1 MAHKEYTIVFM
12 QSEDWNQVHAIYL
25 EGIAT
30 GKATFET
37 EAPDWIAWDSAHHP
51 FCRLVAW
58 DGGYVVGWAGL
69 SPVSSRSA
77 YRGVAEVSVYVAAT
91 ARGKGVGLALLQQL
105 IDESEGNGVWTLQA
119 SILAEN
125 LASLTIHKKC
135 GFREVGRREKIGKLN
150 ALWQDV
156 ILMER
161 RSKCVGTD

>member
-1 MAHKEYTIVFM
+1 M

-37 EAPDWIAWDSAHHP
+37 EAPDWTAWDSAHHP

-91 ARGKGVGLALLQQL
+91 ARGKGVGLALLQQPAAK
-105 IDESEGNGVWTLQA
+105 VWVLPCC
-119 SILAEN
+119 SSLLMN
-125 LASLTIHKKC
+125 LREMEC
-135 GFREVGRREKIGKLN
+135 GHYRQSYWLRT
-150 ALWQDV
+150 WQV
-156 ILMER
+156 
-161 RSKCVGTD
+161 